1 MSRLKSSAGPQGPK
15 GLAYLS
21 VAPPCGVPFCS
32 SLPHSAWASGSQWW
46 DILWACRSFPWLSQD
61 LLFSLP
67 EMCFSSL
74 FGRHIFVHLSNSSH
88 HLLREISLALL
99 RFILF
104 CTVRVWQVQAPWLA
118 SCSLG
123 QELHVSPTLLHVCDR
138 LQHKVARRS
147 SVCLLF
153 KVLLLLRTSYGAL
166 GRLAFLNYIFLSK
179 DKNSPQIY

>member
-15 GLAYLS
+15 GLACLS
-21 VAPPCGVPFCS
+21 VALLCGVPFCS

-74 FGRHIFVHLSNSSH
+74 FGRHIFFSSLQTSSH

-104 CTVRVWQVQAPWLA
+104 CTVRVWQVWAPWLA
-118 SCSLG
+118 PCSLG
-123 QELHVSPTLLHVCDR
+123 QESHVSPTLLHVCQR
-138 LQHKVARRS
+138 KVACRP

-166 GRLAFLNYIFLSK
+166 GRLTLLNYIFLSK